1 MYRSWNPEFTKSGN
15 HTPPLPLLPGW
26 LHSMPPTN
34 TANRPPC
41 GWLVGWWVGCSVGG
55 WLQCWLLVG
64 CSVGWVV
71 GRLVVGR
78 LVGWLQCRLVA
89 VSVGW
94 LVEKVWWLQCWLV
107 GWLVGW
113 LVAALHG
120 WWHGWRHGWRHGTA
134 RHGTVGCCSCRCH
147 RRCGRSNDMRR
158 VGVEWVSCSAGQLRR
173 RRRGGPSNAAPIR
186 SVLILGRQIFLLLLL
201 FMRTGTRHLI
211 RSMPRPLSCHCY
223 WSSSVRPTVSRQVE
237 CPD

>member
-41 GWLVGWWVGCSVGG
+41 GWLVGGLVAV
-55 WLQCWLLVG
+55 LVVG
-64 CSVGWVV
+64 CSVGW
-71 GRLVVGR
+71 L
-78 LVGWLQCRLVA
+78 
-89 VSVGW
+89 VGW

-147 RRCGRSNDMRR
+147 RRCGSSNDMRR
-158 VGVEWVSCSAGQLRR
+158 SKSIITRVGCVGVEWVSCSAGQLRR